1 MAELECCVPL
11 LKCAEGQTTFGER
24 RFGGGEECFCVDS
37 RGFAQGA
44 GVFRLPRV
52 DLVTS
57 YRDGARSLEGDHRL
71 ERVINSD
78 AAGLVLGGL
87 VIALS
92 LLGGAREG
100 LRALAAS
107 VAIWVLVVPAAC
119 VGLLLGGV
127 VSPGWSGLS
136 RSFAIGLSAGALAMF
151 GWGRVVLA
159 LMRARVWRV
168 VWVHVLISALGG
180 GLMATRSQDT
190 VCAQELIS
198 HAPAL
203 VRGSDSRD

>member
-37 RGFAQGA
+37 RGLAQGV
-44 GVFRLPRV
+44 GVFRMRGV

-57 YRDGARSLEGDHRL
+57 YRDGARTVEGDHRL
-71 ERVINSD
+71 ERVINSEG
-78 AAGLVLGGL
+78 AGLVLVGL

-107 VAIWVLVVPAAC
+107 VATWVVVVPVAC
-119 VGLLLGGV
+119 LGMLLAGFA
-127 VSPGWSGLS
+127 SPGWGSLSTSYAVGL
-136 RSFAIGLSAGALAMF
+136 AAGALAMF
-151 GWGRVVLA
+151 GWGWVVLA

-168 VWVHVLISALGG
+168 VWVHVLISALAS
-180 GLMATRSQDT
+180 GLMAARSQDA
-190 VCAQELIS
+190 VRAQELIS

-203 VRGSDSRD
+203 VRGSDSGD